1 MVEMRQNFHLVCQ
14 ILRFLSDGDSGSRA
28 DFHICGD
35 TYLGMEEEMSVADL
49 TIRILVGFVKGR
61 NTIHNLY
68 PKLRCLLAVAKATIT
83 LSFLFQKNIDRLG
96 KSHQAEHSGKTVS
109 MDKAFFRQEIIL
121 EKAGLFHDKTNS
133 LIHIAHTK
141 IHDIGKLFLQKILSV
156 LGPLGNIT

>member
-1 MVEMRQNFHLVCQ
+1 MVEMGQNFHLIRQ

-35 TYLGMEEEMSVADL
+35 PYLGMEEEMSVADL
-49 TIRILVGFVKGR
+49 TIRILVGFIKGGDAV
-61 NTIHNLY
+61 HNLY

-83 LSFLFQKNIDRLG
+83 LSFLFQKNVHRL
-96 KSHQAEHSGKTVS
+96 SQANQAEHSGKTVS
-109 MDKAFFRQEIIL
+109 MDKAFFCQEVIL

-133 LIHIAHTK
+133 LIHIAHTE

-156 LGPLGNIT
+156 PGSLGNIA